1 MHLHNVFWAY
11 ISDATQIHL
20 TPGRFRLG
28 AAFHPGATCSAW
40 RRPVRSDHRRSRG
53 EQRSRRW
60 NPILRRRRSVRFV
73 PGARRHEVA
82 IPHRLFVSW
91 FRPASLTACP
101 PREPPPLFEQEHRNA
116 KESIQGRGEGELELD
131 ELGLGAGHRRQQG
144 NRGDFSCSCSGSW
157 TTDSA
162 MDVVPRWFNGCD
174 HRWSYAFLLSGYYSV
189 DRVHWVRKLP
199 VGNPPNRGYFSEI
212 SPSIGRT
219 SRVIST
225 GQIFLSQFLRRR
237 KTQALSILFN

>member
-1 MHLHNVFWAY
+1 MSPLFRNLELRICKLYHIHIQKHVQPFPYLSIDGHTRSTTSDRSTKFRVKKVHLHNVFWAY
-11 ISDATQIHL
+11 INDATQIHL

-40 RRPVRSDHRRSRG
+40 RRPVHSDDRRPRG

-60 NPILRRRRSVRFV
+60 KPILRRGRSVRFV

-116 KESIQGRGEGELELD
+116 KEPTQGRGDGELELD
-131 ELGLGAGHRRQQG
+131 ELGLGAGHSRQWEQG
-144 NRGDFSCSCSGSW
+144 GF
-157 TTDSA
+157 
-162 MDVVPRWFNGCD
+162 
-174 HRWSYAFLLSGYYSV
+174 
-189 DRVHWVRKLP
+189 
-199 VGNPPNRGYFSEI
+199 
-212 SPSIGRT
+212 
-219 SRVIST
+219 
-225 GQIFLSQFLRRR
+225 
-237 KTQALSILFN
+237 